1 MTQPSNEE
9 IRRQLGSMPV
19 AENDLSEYEFKI
31 THRAPVETKPSE
43 SDYDPDAW
51 VALLKWVD

>member
-19 AENDLSEYEFKI
+19 ADNDLSEYEFKI
-31 THRAPVETKPSE
+31 THRAPVETKPNE
-43 SDYDPDAW
+43 SDFDPDAW
-51 VALLKWVD
+51 VALLK